1 MRIRFFLISLG
12 FFTQLCFSQQV
23 AIPFR
28 DGLKWGVCNYS
39 GNILIEPQY
48 DKLEFMENQRA
59 IITYKNNL
67 SGLLLDGKIL
77 MEPQYNSIYSED
89 NLFVFKGKNSAGIC
103 NEHGEDVLKKPI
115 VDLSFRGNM
124 GPYSFYIAH
133 HDDNTMSVFL
143 MDRKKGEVAL
153 WLYEHYYSVQF
164 AKGINS
170 PNSSVFLVREK
181 ADSPLIS
188 EAWDL
193 TKLPEKIPA
202 KIQLLTITE
211 YATLF
216 ARKAREKRKYNQ
228 TGESSYGT
236 GTYRS
241 DDTEVA
247 IAVEEGGDE
256 VVEERSIIIDP
267 NTSDGSVTSPKEP
280 IRKSLSFRQENGS
293 VYVDSYISYQSNN
306 KQTLEIKGLKSVAGL
321 EIVPNYSSLKSND
334 TLIVQQNYIRYPQ
347 KGRTTMIFPYS
358 SQKTIVFD
366 SISKHIYT
374 LNRST
379 ENYESLFIVG
389 NKNKEGIMKYGFF
402 TPSTGVYLPIIHD
415 EIALLKT
422 LHTNSGGTFKTR
434 IGKKFGLA
442 LATGEVL
449 LPPEF
454 NDFNPGYSA
463 NCINALKEGKYTVV
477 YLTKENCLEVV
488 PLPFEFQV
496 SEVYS
501 DFPKKGYSSYPFE
514 GTIKSVIVFKLTD
527 KEGNLMGYAA
537 PNGKVFYKN

>member
-1 MRIRFFLISLG
+1 MRIRFFLIFLG
-12 FFTQLCFSQQV
+12 FLAQLCFSQQV
-23 AIPFR
+23 SIPFR
-28 DGLKWGVCNYS
+28 DGSKWGVCDYS

-48 DKLEFMENQRA
+48 DQLEFMENQRV
-59 IITYKNNL
+59 IITKKNNL
-67 SGLLLDGKIL
+67 SGLLLDGKLL

-89 NLFVFKGKNSAGIC
+89 NLFVFKGKNSAGIW
-103 NEHGEDVLKKPI
+103 NEHGEDVLKKPV

-133 HDDNTMSVFL
+133 HEDNTMSVFL
-143 MDRKKGEVAL
+143 LDRKKGEVAL

-181 ADSPLIS
+181 ADSPLVS

-247 IAVEEGGDE
+247 VAVKEGGDE
-256 VVEERSIIIDP
+256 VVEERSITVDP
-267 NTSDGSVTSPKEP
+267 NTSDGPVKLPQEP
-280 IRKSLSFRQENGS
+280 VRKSLSFRQEKGA
-293 VYVDSYISYQSNN
+293 VFIDSYISYQSNN
-306 KQTLEIKGLKSVAGL
+306 KQTRELKGLKAVAGL

-334 TLIVQQNYIRYPQ
+334 TLITQQNYIRYSQ
-347 KGRTTMIFPYS
+347 KGKTTLIFPYS
-358 SQKTIVFD
+358 PKKTIVFD

-374 LNRST
+374 LTRSR

-389 NKNKEGIMKYGFF
+389 NKNKEGMMKYGFF
-402 TPSTGVYLPIIHD
+402 TPSTGVSLPIIHD
-415 EIALLKT
+415 EITLLKT
-422 LHTNSGGTFKTR
+422 LHTNSGGAFKTR
-434 IGKKFGLA
+434 IGKKYGLV
-442 LATGEVL
+442 LVTGEVL
-449 LPPEF
+449 LPSEF
-454 NDFNPGYSA
+454 NDFNPGYSTSS
-463 NCINALKEGKYTVV
+463 INALKDGKYTVV
-477 YLTKENCLEVV
+477 YLTKDNYLKVV
-488 PLPFEFQV
+488 PLPFDYQV
-496 SEVYS
+496 SEVYN

-514 GTIKSVIVFKLTD
+514 GTIQPVTLFKLTD
-527 KEGNLMGYAA
+527 KEGNIMGYAA
-537 PNGKVFYKN
+537 PNGNIFYKN